1 MSTCWEHE
9 PYLYLSKEPES
20 LTTTTRHMHYHALGK
35 IPPKRHT
42 QFRKPDGSLYHEEL
56 FSTEGFSNNYSLLY
70 HCNAP
75 TQIMQVGE
83 PYSVAP
89 RTVHDKQLKHRCLK
103 GFHIEPQDDYLQSRK
118 PVLVNSDCKVIL
130 AAPRKSMTDYYYKNA
145 DADEVIFVHEGSG
158 TLRTM
163 YGALNFEYGDYLVIP
178 RGTTHQL
185 EFDSEKNRLL
195 IVESYGPIT
204 TPKRYRNHYGQL
216 MEHAPFCER
225 DIRKPVDLETF
236 DERGDFLFYIKKQD
250 NIYPYHYL
258 NHPFDVVGW
267 DGFVYPFAFSIH
279 NFEPITG
286 RLHMP
291 PPIHQT
297 FDGHNFV
304 ICSFV
309 PRMYDYH
316 PLSIP
321 APYNHSNIDS
331 DELLYY
337 VDGDFMSRKHVE
349 RGMITLHPGGIP
361 HGPHPGTVEKSIGA
375 KETRE
380 LAVMVDTFRPLLMTE
395 YAAGIED
402 PEYYH
407 SWIPE
412 AVAGNGWQHADI
424 TP

>member
-1 MSTCWEHE
+1 
-9 PYLYLSKEPES
+9 
-20 LTTTTRHMHYHALGK
+20 MHYHALGK

-42 QFRKPDGSLYHEEL
+42 QFRKPDGSLYSEEL
-56 FSTEGFSNNYSLLY
+56 FSTEGFSNNYTLLY

-89 RTVHDKQLKHRCLK
+89 KTVHDKQLKHRCLK

-118 PVLVNSDCKVIL
+118 PVLVNNDCKIIL

-185 EFDSEKNRLL
+185 EFDSDKNRLF
-195 IVESYGPIT
+195 IVESYGPVT
-204 TPKRYRNHYGQL
+204 TPKRYRNHYGQM
-216 MEHAPFCER
+216 MEHSPYCER

-402 PEYYH
+402 PDYYH

-412 AVAGNGWQHADI
+412 AVAGNGLQHSDVA
-424 TP
+424 P

>member
-1 MSTCWEHE
+1 
-9 PYLYLSKEPES
+9 
-20 LTTTTRHMHYHALGK
+20 MHYHSLGQV
-35 IPPKRHT
+35 PAKRHT
-42 QFRKPDGSLYHEEL
+42 QFRKPNGELYHEEL
-56 FSTEGFSNNYSLLY
+56 FSTEGFSDLYSLLY

-75 TQIMQVGE
+75 TQIVQVNE
-83 PYSVAP
+83 PYSVSP
-89 RTVHDKQLKHRCLK
+89 RTVHDKQLKHRSLL
-103 GFHIEPQDDYLQSRK
+103 GFKIEPEDDYLQSRK
-118 PVLVNSDCKVIL
+118 PVLVNNDCKIIL
-130 AAPRKSMTDYYYKNA
+130 AAPRKSMSGYFFKNA
-145 DADEVIFVHEGSG
+145 DADEVIFIHQGSG
-158 TLRTM
+158 RLRTM
-163 YGALNFEYGDYLVIP
+163 YGHIRFGYGDYVVVP
-178 RGTTHQL
+178 RGTTYQI
-185 EFDSEKNRLL
+185 EFDGADNRLF

-204 TPKRYRNHYGQL
+204 TPKRYRNSFGQL
-216 MEHAPFCER
+216 MEHSPFCER
-225 DIRKPVDLETF
+225 DFRKPTELETH

-258 NHPFDVVGW
+258 NHPFDLIGW
-267 DGFVYPFAFSIH
+267 DGYVYPYAFSIH

-286 RLHMP
+286 RVHLP

-316 PLSIP
+316 PLAIP

-331 DELLYY
+331 DEVLYY

-361 HGPHPGTVEKSIGA
+361 HVPHPGTVEKSIGA

-407 SWIPE
+407 TWLPE
-412 AVAGNGWQHADI
+412 KVAANGVS
-424 TP
+424 